1 MVEPT
6 QRLTLELGRTTVKD
20 YYEKAVARSGSP
32 IDPDEQP
39 DEELIER
46 GAVRV
51 ALTGPAPERDRACA
65 AGPVALKLGADLTL
79 HTEDGRYAMKRGVGP

>member
-1 MVEPT
+1 
-6 QRLTLELGRTTVKD
+6 
-20 YYEKAVARSGSP
+20 
-32 IDPDEQP
+32 
-39 DEELIER
+39 
-46 GAVRV
+46 VRV